1 MSNTEYLTVAGLV
14 QFDPRNRDAG
24 GKQVRDVVI
33 KAIGTGKQ
41 ISITIWPDFAHVPV
55 NKGDFIVADGSYSS
69 KSGQDK
75 EGKEVTYHNLSAN
88 ILFVA
93 PSAQKAGAPAPSA
106 PAAPKP
112 GSAEA
117 ISDENIPF

>member
-14 QFDPRNRDAG
+14 QFDPRSRDAG

-33 KAIGTGKQ
+33 KSIGGNKQ

-55 NKGDFIVADGSYSS
+55 NKGDFIVADGSYTS
-69 KSGQDK
+69 KVAQDK

-88 ILFVA
+88 VLFVA
-93 PSAQKAGAPAPSA
+93 ASAQKAGQAAPSA